1 MKLGTLLDQL
11 DVREALDNIEID
23 DIYYIDDEEDLQFT
37 TEVAKDT
44 KERFDAILKGFN
56 DYLIEEGFTLDII
69 TSKDVLV
76 QLIIGLTVGEA

>member
-44 KERFDAILKGFN
+44 KERFESIFKGFN

-76 QLIIGLTVGEA
+76 QLIIALTVGEA

>member
-11 DVREALDNIEID
+11 DVRKELDNLDID
-23 DIYYIDDEEDLQFT
+23 DIYYIDDDEDLQFT
-37 TEVAKDT
+37 TEVAKET
-44 KERFDAILKGFN
+44 KERFESIIKGFN

-76 QLIIGLTVGEA
+76 QLIIALTVGEA